1 MEAVMAQS
9 LVRRFAFVLVLALG
23 LRSTAARAGI
33 PERLKWVRGTVASV
47 TSSSVTTQLREK
59 TLLVVI
65 DGATQV
71 MLVTPDRVTR
81 PAQAVPA
88 TAYLKA
94 GDAVE
99 VHYHDSRPTGTAR
112 YIWIGISLDA
122 TSMSKRPGTSAA
134 GSITDLKPAHWLAP
148 PRMTLTFAKDRR
160 RFDVTSGAQVMDA
173 QGTVARAKMRWP
185 PAADSIEPNDRVV
198 VVYRRSRSTLYAQM
212 IRMVPAR
219 Q

>member
-1 MEAVMAQS
+1 MEVVVTRS

-23 LRSTAARAGI
+23 FRSTAASAGI

-59 TLLVVI
+59 TLLLVI
-65 DGATQV
+65 DDATEV
-71 MLVTPDRVTR
+71 ILVTSDGVTHG
-81 PAQAVPA
+81 AEAVPA

-99 VHYHDSRPTGTAR
+99 VHYHDSRPSGTAR

-122 TSMSKRPGTSAA
+122 NSISKRPGTSAA
-134 GSITDLKPAHWLAP
+134 GSIADLKPAHWLAP
-148 PRMTLTFAKDRR
+148 PRMTLTSGKDRR
-160 RFDVTSGAQVMDA
+160 RFDVTSGAQIMDA
-173 QGTVARAKMRWP
+173 QGTVARAKMRLP
-185 PAADSIEPNDRVV
+185 PAADAIEPNDRVV
-198 VVYRRSRSTLYAQM
+198 VVYRQHRSTLYAQM
-212 IRMVPAR
+212 IRMLPAR